1 MKTRAVIYTRVST
14 TDGRQDVRNQL
25 LQLRRFARTQGWTV
39 VAEYTDAATASNGNR
54 AGFKRLWAAAARHS
68 FDVLLF
74 WSLDRLTR
82 EGAYKTLTY
91 LRRLTDAGVAY
102 RSYTEQYIDSLGVFA
117 EAIVGILAAIAQQER
132 LRIGE
137 RTRAGL
143 VRARA
148 AGTRLG
154 RPPVQVDVGRAR
166 RLRKQG
172 LSLRAIAGR
181 LRVSAALVCQV
192 LRQPQP
198 VARRRQA

>member
-39 VAEYTDAATASNGNR
+39 VAEYADTASAKNGDR
-54 AGFKRLWAAAARHS
+54 AGFRTVFADAAQHR

-132 LRIGE
+132 VRIGE

-143 VRARA
+143 QRARA
-148 AGTRLG
+148 AGKRLG
-154 RPPVQVDVGRAR
+154 RPPVQVDLGRAR

-172 LSLRAIAGR
+172 LTLRAIAGR
-181 LRVSAALVCQV
+181 LGVSAALVCQV
-192 LRQPQP
+192 LRPDQP
-198 VARRRQA
+198 VARL